1 MIDSGVFW
9 SVVVIAVVPFAVI
22 AASEVDERL
31 RQHKSPMRSALGVLR
46 GWVLPF
52 FAVWAILVPVLA
64 WNDESLLVKT
74 IASGLVLALTVA
86 ISRFLKVVIDRI
98 RNRPHIDGRGSV
110 PQLILALPRIAVT
123 LVAAGLLLG
132 GVWGIDLS
140 AILTTLGVTSLVVS
154 FALQDTLSGLAS
166 GMLLLSDK
174 PFETGDWINA
184 GDNEGLVLDI
194 NWRTSR
200 IRTRNGDIVIVP
212 NSELA
217 SASVLNYSAPESL
230 HRIVVPLTVAYVNP
244 PTSAKEMLLDAARST
259 PGVLSDPPPNVRI
272 VVIDDPV
279 MGYEVDLWVND
290 YAIVP
295 RVESDFGSLVWYQ
308 SHRHDVPL
316 PSPAQD
322 IFIHDAQAEAEAAKP
337 KPGDIRRGL
346 QRSALLALLSDDDID
361 RIVPATRQLRYAVGE
376 LMIDSQSTRRELMV
390 MVEGQA
396 VLELVEPGFD
406 NVAIG
411 ELSGGETVGV
421 LEGLLGESRFLA
433 LRAVTDCEVL
443 VVGTDAA
450 SSIGSRNAD
459 LAAAFN
465 RMSSARQR
473 RVQRVVAARAATET
487 TPELDDPSAIKTSE
501 TTT

>member
-1 MIDSGVFW
+1 MTESALFW

-22 AASEVDERL
+22 AASEIDERL
-31 RQHKSPMRSALGVLR
+31 RQSRSPLRGALGMLR
-46 GWVLPF
+46 GWALPF
-52 FAVWAILVPVLA
+52 FAIWAILVPVLS

-74 IASGLVLALTVA
+74 VASGLLLTLTIA
-86 ISRFLKVVIDRI
+86 ATRFLKVVIDRI
-98 RNRPHIDGRGSV
+98 RNRPQIDGRGSV
-110 PQLILALPRIAVT
+110 PQLILALPRIFVT
-123 LVAAGLLLG
+123 LLAAGVLLG

-174 PFETGDWINA
+174 PFETGDWISA

-200 IRTRNGDIVIVP
+200 LRTRNGDIVIIP

-217 SASVLNYSAPESL
+217 GASVLNYSAPEPL

-259 PGVLSDPPPNVRI
+259 AGVLSDPPPNVRI

-295 RVESDFGSLVWYQ
+295 RVESEFGSLVWYQ
-308 SHRHDVPL
+308 SHRHNVPL

-322 IFIHDAQAEAEAAKP
+322 LFIHDAAAEAEAAKP

-346 QRSALLALLSDDDID
+346 QSSPLLALLSDDDID
-361 RIVPATRQLRYAVGE
+361 RIVPATRPLRYAAGE
-376 LMIDSQSTRRELMV
+376 LMIDSQSKRHELMV
-390 MVEGQA
+390 IVEGRA

-406 NVAIG
+406 RVAIG
-411 ELSGGETVGV
+411 EISGG
-421 LEGLLGESRFLA
+421 
-433 LRAVTDCEVL
+433 
-443 VVGTDAA
+443 
-450 SSIGSRNAD
+450 
-459 LAAAFN
+459 
-465 RMSSARQR
+465 
-473 RVQRVVAARAATET
+473 
-487 TPELDDPSAIKTSE
+487 
-501 TTT
+501 